1 MAPGRGHAILPAFAE
16 AEPAGAAVAQMHVR
30 VRNVDVPVLLM
41 ANSLSRQSEVRVFP
55 CTRCGAC
62 CRNLVKSPLL
72 AQLDRGDGV
81 CRHLDANTNLCRIY
95 ETRPKIC
102 RVSDM
107 FSAFQDRLS
116 WAEYVALNQQACREL
131 QARPRRAAPIA
142 PEPEEDPK
150 CSCNT

>member
-1 MAPGRGHAILPAFAE
+1 M
-16 AEPAGAAVAQMHVR
+16 
-30 VRNVDVPVLLM
+30 DVPVLLM
-41 ANSLSRQSEVRVFP
+41 ANSLSRESEVRVFP

-95 ETRPKIC
+95 DARPKIC

-116 WAEYVALNQQACREL
+116 WAEYVALNQQACGEL
-131 QARPRRAAPIA
+131 QARPRRAAPTT

>member
-1 MAPGRGHAILPAFAE
+1 M
-16 AEPAGAAVAQMHVR
+16 
-30 VRNVDVPVLLM
+30 DVPVLLM
-41 ANSLSRQSEVRVFP
+41 ANSLSRESEVRVFP

-116 WAEYVALNQQACREL
+116 WAEYVALNQQACGEL
-131 QARPRRAAPIA
+131 QARPRRAAPTT

-150 CSCNT
+150 CSCNI